1 MINRR
6 LIRTRVFLDLY
17 SFFLSNQDYNK
28 KDINN
33 LENEFKFSLDSLN
46 NLYYFLLFI
55 IVSTFKHV
63 DDYSLKSELKFNKS
77 NNAKLFSRLS
87 NNLVID
93 YLNLNFLK
101 NIDLNYIE
109 KDKVN
114 KIVSDIFNIIVRNNS
129 TQLSL
134 EHNSSLEKDVHFL
147 LLLFNNNFLKSQ
159 KLFSYIKDNNIYWDT
174 DLSYVIDYINKSV
187 KNFVKTKKFNL
198 QYVEEKDFDFAIK
211 LINRFGSSNEKNYKT
226 LESYSNNWDIE
237 RIALIDKI
245 LIKLALTELFAFND
259 IPYKVSIN
267 EYIEIS
273 KKFSTKK
280 SHEFI
285 NGILDKIVHDFK
297 IHN

>member
-17 SFFLSNQDYNK
+17 SFFLSNKDYNK
-28 KDINN
+28 KDIHN
-33 LENEFKFSLDSLN
+33 LDKEFKFSLDSLN

-55 IVSTFKHV
+55 IVSTFKYV
-63 DDYSLKSELKFNKS
+63 DNYSLKSELRFNKL
-77 NNAKLFSRLS
+77 NNSKLFSRLS

-93 YLNLNFLK
+93 YLNIDFLK
-101 NIDLNYIE
+101 HVDLNYIE
-109 KDKVN
+109 QDKVN
-114 KIVSDIFNIIVRNNS
+114 QIVSDIFNLIVKNNS
-129 TQLSL
+129 TKSLSQFDSDL
-134 EHNSSLEKDVHFL
+134 EMDVHFL

-174 DLSYVIDYINKSV
+174 DLSYVTDYINKSF
-187 KNFVKTKKFNL
+187 KNFSKTKKINL
-198 QYVEEKDFDFAIK
+198 KYIEGKDFDFAVK
-211 LINRFGSSNEKNYKT
+211 LINGYGSCNEKNHKI

-245 LIKLALTELFAFND
+245 LIKLALTEIFSFSD

-297 IHN
+297 IND